1 VFINTY
7 LNNKIKKVLNIKNVY
22 CKSNWFCNIIIHYIS
37 TDIELKMSLKLS
49 VDSETEPIHP

>member
-1 VFINTY
+1 MNTY